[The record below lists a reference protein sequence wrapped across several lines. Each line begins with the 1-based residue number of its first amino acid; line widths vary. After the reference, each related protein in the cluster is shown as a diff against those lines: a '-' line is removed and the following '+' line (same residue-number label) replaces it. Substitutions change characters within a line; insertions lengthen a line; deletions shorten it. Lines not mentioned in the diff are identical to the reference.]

1 MTNDRSNCD
10 KQTIPTY
17 QIRAHFND
25 ETIRVYQAYRDDIAD
40 TALANG
46 TFISPPFSMNR
57 MTWIKP
63 SFLWMMY
70 RSGWAQKDPGQNR
83 ILAIDIT
90 RDGFQW
96 ALDHAVLSHCPE
108 HMTHE
113 EWRAR
118 KDASQVV
125 IQWDP
130 ERDLLHRPLQY
141 RSIQIGLS
149 PAAVQLYVNA
159 WIRKITDVTELAVAM
174 AELVKAGRLD
184 EALGLIP
191 EEAPYAARIDD
202 ILPVR
207 LETTST

>member
-1 MTNDRSNCD
+1 MTHDRSYCD
-10 KQTIPTY
+10 EPTIPAY

-25 ETIRVYQAYRDDIAD
+25 ETIRVYQAYGDDIAD

-70 RSGWAQKDPGQNR
+70 RSGWAQKDPGQKR

-90 RDGFQW
+90 HDGFQW
-96 ALDHAVLSHCPE
+96 ALDHAALSHCPE

-130 ERDLLHRPLQY
+130 ERDLLHRPLQH

-149 PAAVQLYVNA
+149 PAAVQLYVNE
-159 WIRKITDVTELAVAM
+159 WIRKVTDVTELAVTM
-174 AELVKAGRLD
+174 GELVKIGRLD
-184 EALGLIP
+184 DALSLIP
-191 EEAPYAARIDD
+191 EEATYAARIDD

-207 LETTST
+207 LEATLT

>member
-1 MTNDRSNCD
+1 MTHDRSYCD
-10 KQTIPTY
+10 EPTIPAY

-25 ETIRVYQAYRDDIAD
+25 ETIRVYQAYGDDIAD

-70 RSGWAQKDPGQNR
+70 RSGWAQKDPGQKR

-90 RDGFQW
+90 HDGFQR
-96 ALDHAVLSHCPE
+96 ALDHAALSHCPE

-130 ERDLLHRPLQY
+130 ERDLLHRPLQH

-149 PAAVQLYVNA
+149 PAAVQLYVNE
-159 WIRKITDVTELAVAM
+159 WIRKVTDVTELAVTM
-174 AELVKAGRLD
+174 GELVKIGRLD
-184 EALGLIP
+184 DALSLIP
-191 EEAPYAARIDD
+191 EEATYAARIDD

-207 LETTST
+207 LEATLT